1 WYLLE
6 TNLPATKA
14 SGQAVLTHYKQLAVV
29 EAAFSELKS
38 YLEVRPVYHWRPDRV
53 RNHVRIC
60 FLAFWMSARLGAE
73 WGAKG
78 FTEEVP
84 KVLRRL
90 QTIRLVKLSLKGQP
104 LIGLFSQIPP
114 ELNALLQK
122 LDLLSLFASP
132 PKWAM

>member
-1 WYLLE
+1 MRIRR
-6 TNLPATKA
+6 
-14 SGQAVLTHYKQLAVV
+14 SGRVGNRFRSLAEV
-29 EAAFSELKS
+29 EAAFCELKS
-38 YLEVRPVYHWRPDRV
+38 YFEIRPVFHWRPDRV

-73 WGAKG
+73 WMAKG

-90 QTIRLVKLSLKGQP
+90 QVILLMELAPNGRPV
-104 LIGLFSQIPP
+104 IGFFSKIPA
-114 ELNALLQK
+114 EINALLQK
-122 LDLLSLFASP
+122 LDLLLLFASP